1 MCSEI
6 GTFVS
11 QEWSRRAREN
21 VTPITDAS
29 PVSIYIIESWHNYI
43 SNTQHHRLVANVNA
57 AVALPNYTLTTV
69 MLNSMFEDSF
79 ASHAITVLANWGMPQ
94 VGCNKRLIILK
105 EQMTDTPVQK
115 LRKLSTELGSPG
127 MEALWKASRKA
138 GIAVTK
144 ADVQEV
150 VRGSPSKQIFGKL
163 QPSDGKTVS
172 RTSTE
177 NWQMDLADFSNSPAE
192 YKGGKSDF
200 F

>member
-1 MCSEI
+1 
-6 GTFVS
+6 
-11 QEWSRRAREN
+11 
-21 VTPITDAS
+21 
-29 PVSIYIIESWHNYI
+29 
-43 SNTQHHRLVANVNA
+43 
-57 AVALPNYTLTTV
+57 
-69 MLNSMFEDSF
+69 MLNSIFEDSF

-105 EQMTDTPVQK
+105 EQMTDTPPVQK

-150 VRGSPSKQIFGKL
+150 VRSSASKQIFGKL

-177 NWQMDLADFSNSPAE
+177 NWQMDLADFSNSPSE
-192 YKGGKSDF
+192 YTWEKIRF